1 MSAPYISSSLGVNTL
16 TSPCFSKQTCTGC
29 TDYQCVAF
37 QNVSARLGVFQ
48 IVQQSD
54 PGYANYSN
62 TIYQN
67 DSCGNV
73 ISFSTIS
80 SRGGVFSNVLLT
92 NNYQDY
98 VNTVAAVDENGVP
111 NLYDTFVSQFAAF
124 SSITI
129 APSNYTSYST
139 ICRLYT
145 PTQTGCVNPCYPQDT
160 FLSPYSFNQATISTT
175 IGSDSVNPTLLAGF
189 PFTTTDS
196 GILLVVSSMD
206 FVNTDVVNGYT
217 LNIYVSINDELPTP
231 SVVTI
236 TPNSTQRVKLSQK
249 TAASLASGTY
259 AIRVF
264 AFLTTSSSSVQCT
277 NVSNMVMGGFYS
289 ESLVP
294 LSPSVA

>member
-1 MSAPYISSSLGVNTL
+1 MSGPYISSSLGINIL
-16 TSPCFSKQTCTGC
+16 TSPCFSKQSCTGC

-48 IVQQSD
+48 LIEQSD

-62 TIYQN
+62 VVYQN

-73 ISFSTIS
+73 ISYSTIS

-92 NNYQDY
+92 NNYRDY

-129 APSNYTSYST
+129 KPAEYTSYST
-139 ICRLYT
+139 ICRLFT
-145 PTQTGCVNPCYPQDT
+145 PTRTGCENLCYPQDT
-160 FLSPYSFNQATISTT
+160 FLSPYSFNQATTSTT
-175 IGSDSVNPTLLAGF
+175 IGSNSVIPTLLTGF
-189 PFTTTDS
+189 PFTTT
-196 GILLVVSSMD
+196 GAGFLLVVSSMD
-206 FVNTDVVNGYT
+206 FVNTDSVNGYT

-249 TAASLASGTY
+249 TASSLAAGTY
-259 AIRVF
+259 AIRIF

-277 NVSNMVMGGFYS
+277 NVSNMVMGN
-289 ESLVP
+289 
-294 LSPSVA
+294 LSV